1 MPTQYESDLNAA
13 QMNASWLDK
22 EATAAEASAQA
33 ATAYA
38 TQLRTAATNAQAAY
52 QQLVDNPP
60 TAA

>member
-1 MPTQYESDLNAA
+1 MPDYYAQLSAA
-13 QMNASWLDK
+13 QMNAHWLDE

-33 ATAYA
+33 ATAY
-38 TQLRTAATNAQAAY
+38 TTELRTAATNAQAAY